1 MISATFHY
9 EHGGQQ
15 LPLLVNAANEF
26 IRGAA
31 HNSFVMFTGLTA
43 GSAHLIYSFGS
54 KELQE
59 KFADR
64 MITAEWTGTMCLTEP
79 QAGSSL
85 SDVVTTAS
93 PQADG
98 TYKIKGQ
105 KVFISAG
112 DHDIADYIIHLVLA
126 RIDGAPLGTKG
137 ISLFVVPKFR
147 ADDAG
152 NDTIDNDVVSTGIYK
167 NGAKSYASDAL
178 DFWR

>member
-1 MISATFHY
+1 MKAMGDSGMISALSTMSMVDSNC
-9 EHGGQQ
+9 
-15 LPLLVNAANEF
+15 LLLVNAANEF

-31 HNSFVMFTGLTA
+31 HNSFVMFTGLDCWFGTFD
-43 GSAHLIYSFGS
+43 YSFGS

-112 DHDIADYIIHLVLA
+112 DHDIADNIIHL
-126 RIDGAPLGTKG
+126 
-137 ISLFVVPKFR
+137 
-147 ADDAG
+147 
-152 NDTIDNDVVSTGIYK
+152 
-167 NGAKSYASDAL
+167 
-178 DFWR
+178 FWRESKAPVGYQRYFFVCSTEV